1 MRPRTSAGHTG
12 THETGSVLQHPR
24 RATATLLLSG
34 RNALATTSSFILGSV
49 TANAPDAFTAVVA
62 KNVDGQGG
70 PNGPM
75 IRLTNTSNAIN
86 ATALALGVNP
96 GRAPFTTNSAT
107 KVTNLNSDKLDGLDA
122 SAFVRGPGGNLLSNK
137 VYLRAGTSAE
147 ILNSPVKPPFNMVY
161 ACPSDL
167 VTAGRATFFN
177 RSTLDADLIVQSQFN
192 SDAVHGGYGTSIA
205 IGALDSGVSFSAGW
219 QDGHVATVWVYV
231 NQRYN
236 EPDPAT
242 NGCYVNVMAS
252 LK

>member
-1 MRPRTSAGHTG
+1 M
-12 THETGSVLQHPR
+12 R
-24 RATATLLLSG
+24 RAVFFSILGAATAMFLIGGTY
-34 RNALATTSSFILGSV
+34 ALATTSGFVLGST
-49 TANAPDAFTAVVA
+49 TANVPDALTAVVA
-62 KNVDGQGG
+62 KNADGHGG
-70 PNGPM
+70 LNGPM
-75 IRLTNTSNAIN
+75 IRLTNTSNAPS

-107 KVTNLNSDKLDGLDA
+107 KVTNLNADKLDGID
-122 SAFVRGPGGNLLSNK
+122 SSSFVQGQGGNLLSKK

-167 VTAGRATFFN
+167 ITAGQATLFN
-177 RSTLDADLIVQSQFN
+177 RSTLDADLIVQSQST
-192 SDAVHGGYGTSIA
+192 SDAVHGAYGTSIA
-205 IGALDSGVSFSAGW
+205 IRALNSGVSFSAGW

-236 EPDPAT
+236 EPDAAT
-242 NGCYVNVMAS
+242 NGCYVNVMAM